1 MLYMDTYALQN
12 MQDRV
17 RRILRIKNYATLKDG
32 EIVVRIPEIKGRM
45 TGHETSSGEEIITY
59 IYQRWYDKEAKQMR
73 NRKADI
79 GKVVPWYST
88 AMYPTDRYEEFF
100 DMETGKLKHPPEDEE
115 MPADEQDVKKEQ
127 QKKTT
132 VKSQSEP
139 GTQNH
144 PDKGTVQTEG
154 DKHQESEED
163 LDQIIKESLK
173 DLRARGAEYIR
184 KEKEKKL
191 QADEKQRR
199 RELYGEEAFAES
211 EQREARRRLDAIAQR
226 YRDEMETTD
235 EAGTAGGDETQ
246 ATDEEE
252 LQKEYSEYEQYI
264 ERIAV
269 LFQILN
275 QIQESIKIRTKK
287 RPDEIINRYKAQQI
301 NRILAEIR
309 EAYGGSN
316 YEDLLGMIEEP
327 KEEEQD
333 GKTVMTGMTYSD
345 AEIVLAHYAAITKFI
360 RIKKLEDLK
369 T

>member
-88 AMYPTDRYEEFF
+88 AMYPTDRYEDFF

-115 MPADEQDVKKEQ
+115 MPADEQDVKKE
-127 QKKTT
+127 
-132 VKSQSEP
+132 
-139 GTQNH
+139 
-144 PDKGTVQTEG
+144 
-154 DKHQESEED
+154 
-163 LDQIIKESLK
+163 
-173 DLRARGAEYIR
+173 
-184 KEKEKKL
+184 
-191 QADEKQRR
+191 
-199 RELYGEEAFAES
+199 
-211 EQREARRRLDAIAQR
+211 
-226 YRDEMETTD
+226 
-235 EAGTAGGDETQ
+235 
-246 ATDEEE
+246 
-252 LQKEYSEYEQYI
+252 
-264 ERIAV
+264 
-269 LFQILN
+269 
-275 QIQESIKIRTKK
+275 
-287 RPDEIINRYKAQQI
+287 QQI